1 MNPLYLNP
9 IGLFVDAVKNGQE
22 FIIAIQ
28 YAMKTSQYADE
39 AAKNGADEAAKE
51 FAPEYKDINA
61 SFEQLRAF
69 REECLAQKDD
79 YYKMLKPIMELLER
93 QRDSLVRRLTVTGKE
108 ICKTYNIDM
117 GAITALTKFSPRTK
131 HTKNAVE
138 DEYVP
143 NFTMPGF
150 DDARLN
156 LEGVDIAALLAPSF
170 WTSSPL
176 ENVIWLIMKNF
187 NKKVSK
193 AKKDEYADIK
203 QTHEKKIAELKKQLE
218 QDRADD
224 EEKCRSMMNLID
236 DMILEIAKLEC
247 EIRELSVLRKEN
259 GAA

>member
-1 MNPLYLNP
+1 MNPLYWNP
-9 IGLFVDAVKNGQE
+9 IGLVVDAVKNGE
-22 FIIAIQ
+22 AFIIAIQ
-28 YAMKTSQYADE
+28 LAMETSHYADE

-51 FAPEYKDINA
+51 FEPEYKDITA

-69 REECLAQKDD
+69 REECLAENDD
-79 YYKMLKPIMELLER
+79 YEMLKPIMELLER

-150 DDARLN
+150 DYARLN
-156 LEGVDIAALLAPSF
+156 LEDVDIAALLTPSF

-176 ENVIWLIMKNF
+176 EDVIWLIMKNF

-218 QDRADD
+218 QDRAAD
-224 EEKCRSMMNLID
+224 EEKYRSMMNLID
-236 DMILEIAKLEC
+236 DMILETAKLEC